1 MEVRILQRDLL
12 KLIKL
17 AVSEHPIDL
26 SKFITKTLEEIL
38 PKVKEQLEIDF
49 DKIRV
54 YPGPQPRESADIE
67 LYKGEKIVMK
77 LNEKT
82 CISGN
87 LKVTIRKLKESLR
100 QGENGL
106 IVAFAIFEKED
117 MVDSKMIIILIPEEV
132 IRRVPADMIGEYI
145 IDLLWQKTYD
155 EAYKSYYLIAFNE
168 AVNLIRARETIL
180 AVETAE
186 KARKEAEEA
195 RKEAREAKEEAR
207 MVRKEA
213 EEARKEAKMTRKEI
227 EKLNKK
233 IDEIDRKI
241 EDYKLSMES
250 LIKKYF
256 EALMKKISG
265 EE

>member
-1 MEVRILQRDLL
+1 MEVKILQRDLL
-12 KLIKL
+12 RLIKL

-26 SKFITKTLEEIL
+26 SKFITKTLEGIL

-117 MVDSKMIIILIPEEV
+117 KVDSKMIIILIPEEV
-132 IRRVPADMIGEYI
+132 IRRVPADIIGEYI

-155 EAYKSYYLIAFNE
+155 EGYKSYYLIAFNE
-168 AVNLIRARETIL
+168 AVNLIRARQTIL
-180 AVETAE
+180 AVEIAE
-186 KARKEAEEA
+186 KA
-195 RKEAREAKEEAR
+195 RKEAREAK
-207 MVRKEA
+207 
-213 EEARKEAKMTRKEI
+213 KEAKKAREEVERLSERIDNVEKEVLYLK
-227 EKLNKK
+227 EMMYR
-233 IDEIDRKI
+233 IDRKI
-241 EDYKLSMES
+241 EDYKASTEN
-250 LIKKYF
+250 LIKRYF
-256 EALMKKISG
+256 EVLMKKMSQ
-265 EE
+265 EKE